1 MVDQKPEWYRD
12 WAKEKLP
19 SPWVN
24 RVLGAMSI
32 AFLVTIIL
40 SFIRS
45 V

>member
-1 MVDQKPEWYRD
+1 MVDRKSEWYRD
-12 WAKEKLP
+12 WAKEKPP
-19 SPWVN
+19 SPWLD

-32 AFLVTIIL
+32 AFLVATIL

>member
-12 WAKEKLP
+12 WAKEKPP
-19 SPWVN
+19 SPWVD
-24 RVLGAMSI
+24 RVLGAGSI
-32 AFLVTIIL
+32 AFLVVTIL